1 MSSRRFTAEE
11 VLSQLI
17 NWDSDVEEEISEMED
32 SSEPEDN
39 DIDDPDC
46 QFSHDDEDSE
56 DESTSVPSTD
66 ENQETQ
72 QSSSTEW
79 IWTSKDGTL
88 NRPFQA
94 LYHHKLFKSGG
105 VSLSLHLNRDALQ
118 GSGRNPALS
127 SFTHCPSSVRAC

>member
-39 DIDDPDC
+39 AIDDPDC

-72 QSSSTEW
+72 QSSSTEG
-79 IWTSKDGTL
+79 IWTSKDARKLRKFGSYMLLIVTL
-88 NRPFQA
+88 SE
-94 LYHHKLFKSGG
+94 LW
-105 VSLSLHLNRDALQ
+105 
-118 GSGRNPALS
+118 
-127 SFTHCPSSVRAC
+127 

>member
-39 DIDDPDC
+39 AIDDPDC

-72 QSSSTEW
+72 QSSSTEG
-79 IWTSKDGTL
+79 IWTSKDGAPAQGDV
-88 NRPFQA
+88 R
-94 LYHHKLFKSGG
+94 G
-105 VSLSLHLNRDALQ
+105 VHSEVQGKEVKRKEDAGAQ
-118 GSGRNPALS
+118 
-127 SFTHCPSSVRAC
+127 